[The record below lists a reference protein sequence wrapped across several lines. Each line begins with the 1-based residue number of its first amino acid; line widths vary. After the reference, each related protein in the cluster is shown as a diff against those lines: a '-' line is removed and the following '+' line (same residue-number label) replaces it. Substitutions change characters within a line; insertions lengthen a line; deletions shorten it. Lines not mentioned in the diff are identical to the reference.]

1 MHARTRFGLAGE
13 ELAADVLRR
22 AGYQIVDRNYRCR
35 AGEVDLVAMRRSTIV
50 FCEVKTRVDDRY
62 GVPSEAVHR
71 SKQGRLRKV
80 AAHWLSERKPGA
92 VEIRFDV
99 VSVIVRD
106 GRPEVTHIPDAF

>member
-13 ELAADVLRR
+13 ELAVDVFRR
-22 AGYQIVDRNYRCR
+22 AGYEIVDRNYRCK
-35 AGEVDLVAMRRSTIV
+35 AGEVDVVAKLRSTVV

-62 GVPSEAVHR
+62 GIPSEAVDR
-71 SKQGRLRKV
+71 GKQGRLRKV
-80 AAHWLSERKPGA
+80 AAHWLTERKPGA